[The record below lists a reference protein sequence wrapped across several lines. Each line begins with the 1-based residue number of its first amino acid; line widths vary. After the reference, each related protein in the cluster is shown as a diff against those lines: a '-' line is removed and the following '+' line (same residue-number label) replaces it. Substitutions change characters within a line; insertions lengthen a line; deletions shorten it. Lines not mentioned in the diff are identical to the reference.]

1 MTTDCATINNDD
13 LSSKIRMANLSS
25 FDQTQL
31 QLATD
36 CKQWTMD
43 VGPLEVL
50 GGFFPQLQLE
60 NAYQSND
67 RCCFLN
73 WQISCWWAWATHV
86 INGCQL
92 QCLYT
97 QVWSKFQA
105 IQFHQLVQVAQSTQQ
120 LMPTVM
126 QWCYKHYYH
135 FSLWMSLDLCWDW
148 PSEMFPSN
156 IIDFPFH
163 LCEVVTT

>member
-50 GGFFPQLQLE
+50 GGVFPQQLQLE

-73 WQISCWWAWATHV
+73 
-86 INGCQL
+86 
-92 QCLYT
+92 
-97 QVWSKFQA
+97 
-105 IQFHQLVQVAQSTQQ
+105 
-120 LMPTVM
+120 
-126 QWCYKHYYH
+126 
-135 FSLWMSLDLCWDW
+135 
-148 PSEMFPSN
+148 
-156 IIDFPFH
+156 
-163 LCEVVTT
+163 